1 MRAPR
6 LSGVSVTVPA
16 RLHLGFVDLEGGLG
30 RRFGSLGI
38 TLEGPYTRLSLSPAA
53 KTEVRGP
60 DSERAHRNLEQL
72 IEHYELAG
80 ELELALEEAIPAHRG
95 LGSGTQLALATG
107 MAVCQLYGL
116 PLEPVQLAQLLDR
129 GTRSGIGLG
138 AFLQGGVLL
147 DGGRGESDLPPP
159 IISRFDFP
167 EQWRVML
174 IYDTAL
180 PGVHGEAEIEAFKN
194 LPPFPAESAGRLCR
208 LTLMKA
214 LPALAE
220 GEIAEFGAAISEIQ
234 SVVGD
239 YFAPAQ
245 GGRFASPAVSE
256 VLQWLAQE
264 GIAGVGQ
271 SSWGPTG
278 FAIVASAA
286 RGERLVAAARERWP
300 TGSGLSFEL
309 RAGRNTGA
317 SASIK
322 KAVEK
327 AL

>member
-1 MRAPR
+1 
-6 LSGVSVTVPA
+6 
-16 RLHLGFVDLEGGLG
+16 
-30 RRFGSLGI
+30 
-38 TLEGPYTRLSLSPAA
+38 
-53 KTEVRGP
+53 
-60 DSERAHRNLEQL
+60 
-72 IEHYELAG
+72 
-80 ELELALEEAIPAHRG
+80 
-95 LGSGTQLALATG
+95 
-107 MAVCQLYGL
+107 
-116 PLEPVQLAQLLDR
+116 
-129 GTRSGIGLG
+129 
-138 AFLQGGVLL
+138 
-147 DGGRGESDLPPP
+147 
-159 IISRFDFP
+159 
-167 EQWRVML
+167 ML

-220 GEIAEFGAAISEIQ
+220 GEIAEFGAAINEIQ

-245 GGRFASPAVSE
+245 GGRFASPAVE
-256 VLQWLAQE
+256 VLQWLTQE

-286 RGERLVAAARERWP
+286 RGERLVATARERWP

-317 SASIK
+317 TASIK
-322 KAVEK
+322 EAVEK
-327 AL
+327 AS